1 MRATGRVAL
10 ERALSK
16 LGLLS
21 RAEARRRILEGRVT
35 VAGRVVRDPYAP
47 VVPERAAIALDGE
60 PAAAPAFRCLMLH
73 KPRGVVTSAR
83 DPEGRPT
90 VFDLARA
97 AGETGRLVAVG
108 RLDLATTGL
117 LLLTNDTRLA
127 DWLTDPARAVPR
139 TYLATVRGELTEPE
153 RAALEAGVESDGE
166 RLAARAVAVRKRSR
180 RETHLVVVL
189 EQGRNREVRRLCAAV
204 GHEVTRLKRVAFGGL
219 ELGDLPPGALREVAA
234 DELQR
239 AFGPE
244 LPLGRGPVRGAG
256 QRR

>member
-1 MRATGRVAL
+1 MAL

-21 RAEARRRILEGRVT
+21 RAEARRWIVEGRVT
-35 VAGRVVRDPYAP
+35 VAGRVVRDPLAP
-47 VVPERAAIALDGE
+47 VVPERAAIAIDGE
-60 PAAAPAFRCLMLH
+60 RAAAPVFRCLMLN

-83 DPEGRPT
+83 DPAGRRT

-97 AGETGRLVAVG
+97 AGEAGRLVAVG

-127 DWLTDPARAVPR
+127 DWLADPARALPR
-139 TYLATVRGELTEPE
+139 TYLATVRGELSEPE

-166 RLAARAVAVRKRSR
+166 RLAARSVAVRKRSR
-180 RETHLVVVL
+180 RETHLVLVL
-189 EQGRNREVRRLCAAV
+189 EEGRNREVRRLCAAV

-219 ELGDLPPGALREVAA
+219 ELGGLRPGALREIPA
-234 DELQR
+234 DELRR
-239 AFGPE
+239 AFGPG
-244 LPLGRGPVRGAG
+244 LPLGRGPVAAAASRG
-256 QRR
+256 

>member
-83 DPEGRPT
+83 DPEGRRT

-219 ELGDLPPGALREVAA
+219 ELGDLPPGALREIPAE
-234 DELQR
+234 ELRR
-239 AFGPE
+239 AFGPG

>member
-1 MRATGRVAL
+1 MAL

-16 LGLLS
+16 LGVLS

-47 VVPERAAIALDGE
+47 VVPERAAIAIDGE

-73 KPRGVVTSAR
+73 KPHGVVTSAS
-83 DPEGRPT
+83 DPEGRQT

-108 RLDLATTGL
+108 RIDLATTGL
-117 LLLTNDTRLA
+117 LLLTNHTRLA

-166 RLAARAVAVRKRSR
+166 RLAARAVVVRKRSR

-219 ELGDLPPGALREVAA
+219 ELGDLPAGALREVAA
-234 DELQR
+234 DELRR
-239 AFGPE
+239 AFGPG
-244 LPLGRGPVRGAG
+244 LPLDRGPVGARSSE
-256 QRR
+256 Q